1 LLKGDECTAILRPK
15 NCAPGS
21 AINAGVDC
29 YFANYQNKGVGWP
42 LVTIAK
48 YSLSNTDCH
57 VIIYRKTVK
66 ALLNCP
72 ENY

>member
-1 LLKGDECTAILRPK
+1 
-15 NCAPGS
+15 
-21 AINAGVDC
+21 
-29 YFANYQNKGVGWP
+29 